1 MPLQDLTPQLRTRLN
16 RMEKAV
22 GWFVFIA
29 AALLVFGFGYYI
41 YHTAERK
48 GWFKE
53 KAYFRTYL
61 HSSAGLKVGDPVF
74 MMGSPIGYITD
85 IFPMPPDD
93 KRNVRIDFEV
103 AAPNFR
109 YIRSGGSNVKVNGG
123 LFGQTQLEVT
133 RGTVGTFAM
142 AVTQPVFRKTI
153 DELRQLV
160 AAEPGQWQLSQY
172 VFGAQSNVVF
182 LPYQPYDGLVSSNLD
197 LLASLNLES
206 NAVYAYNNRLNRKEI
221 VATWSEELK
230 RYVSYNHRKDSPVE
244 IPALESVPIADRID
258 QMVGQVESALPGIL
272 ALTNKVA
279 TILDNTAQAT
289 SNLNATLVVAQPM
302 VTNFAVISAHLREPG
317 GLTQWALGA
326 NGDRQLQ
333 GTLTNLNAL
342 LGNTDTNLNR
352 LTAEISLT
360 LENVAG
366 ITSNLNA
373 QVQAN
378 SNILWSISKTITDT
392 DDMIQG
398 LKRHWLLRS
407 AFKTKATNAPVKPL
421 QSPRAASN

>member
-48 GWFKE
+48 GWFKV
-53 KAYFRTYL
+53 KADFKTYL
-61 HSSAGLKVGDPVF
+61 QSSSGLKVGDPVY
-74 MMGSPIGYITD
+74 MMGFPVGEITRVHPLGPRSRHNVQVD
-85 IFPMPPDD
+85 FNIQDD
-93 KRNVRIDFEV
+93 F
-103 AAPNFR
+103 FR
-109 YIRSGGSNVKVNGG
+109 YIWSHGSHVKLNGG
-123 LFGQTQLEVT
+123 LLGQSQLEVT
-133 RGTVGTFAM
+133 RATNGFAL
-142 AVTQPVFRKTI
+142 AVTQPVQHKTLA
-153 DELRQLV
+153 ELRKIVEL
-160 AAEPGQWQLSQY
+160 EPGQWQLYQY
-172 VFGAQSNVVF
+172 VFDAQSNVIYM
-182 LPYQPYDGLVSSNLD
+182 PYQPYEGLKASDLD
-197 LLASLNLES
+197 RLATLNLES
-206 NAVYAYNNRLNRKEI
+206 NAVYAFNNRISRKEI
-221 VATWSEELK
+221 VATWNEEMK

-258 QMVGQVESALPGIL
+258 QMVGQVENALPGIL
-272 ALTNKVA
+272 ALTNKLA
-279 TILDNTAQAT
+279 AILDNTAQAT
-289 SNLNATLVVAQPM
+289 SNLNVTIVTAQPM
-302 VTNFAVISAHLREPG
+302 VTNFAIISAQLREPG
-317 GLTQWALGA
+317 GLTSWALGA
-326 NGDRQLQ
+326 NGDLQLQ
-333 GTLTNLNAL
+333 GTLTNLNSL

-352 LTAEISLT
+352 MTAEISVT

-407 AFKTKATNAPVKPL
+407 AFNTKATNAPVKPL